1 MKKALLLF
9 FALVTLSASAQISCL
24 DSLKTYIDYEKVKP
38 MVLVNGKPYK
48 KPLNQLDSTKITHL
62 YILLDEA
69 ATTRFKKAGKNG
81 AIMVSMFKDKNSDTL
96 TYAAHDTPPKFKGG
110 RASSFSSW
118 VEQQMKYPVFAEDA
132 RIETTVRLVFTV
144 GPSGLLSHVR
154 IFDSDNPAFNNE
166 VMRVV
171 GLSPIWQPA
180 SYKGEPKPYAVSM
193 PINFR
198 L

>member
-1 MKKALLLF
+1 MKVCLTLLLMYF
-9 FALVTLSASAQISCL
+9 TLSASAQISYL
-24 DSLKTYIDYEKVKP
+24 DSLKTYINYEKVKP
-38 MVLVNGKPYK
+38 LVVVNGKPYK
-48 KPLNQLDSTKITHL
+48 KPLSQLDSTKITQL

-81 AIMVSMFKDKNSDTL
+81 AIMVSMLKDKNSDTL

-110 RASSFSSW
+110 GASSFSSW

-132 RIETTVRLVFTV
+132 RIETTVTLIFTV
-144 GPSGLLSHVR
+144 EPSGRLGRVR
-154 IFDSDNPAFNNE
+154 IFHSDNPAFDNE

>member
-1 MKKALLLF
+1 MKVCLTLLLMYF
-9 FALVTLSASAQISCL
+9 TLSASAQISYL
-24 DSLKTYIDYEKVKP
+24 DSLKTYINYEKVKP
-38 MVLVNGKPYK
+38 LVVVNGKPYK
-48 KPLNQLDSTKITHL
+48 KPLSQLDSTKITQL

-81 AIMVSMFKDKNSDTL
+81 AIMVSMLKDKNSDTL

-132 RIETTVRLVFTV
+132 RIETTVTLIFTV
-144 GPSGLLSHVR
+144 EPSGRLGRVR
-154 IFDSDNPAFNNE
+154 IFHSDNPAFDNE